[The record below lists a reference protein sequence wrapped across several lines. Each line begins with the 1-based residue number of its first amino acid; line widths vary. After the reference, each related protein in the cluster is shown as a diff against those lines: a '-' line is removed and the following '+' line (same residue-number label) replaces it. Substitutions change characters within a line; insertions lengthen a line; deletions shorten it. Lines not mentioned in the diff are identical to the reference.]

1 MTTDTIKTDNT
12 FVVMPITSGALDLI
26 REDSNHYFASGEGN
40 CGDCCIFCI
49 PCTGTFDCILLPF
62 RAIIRLFKKKKV
74 DQKKLNEQTRNG
86 LFVSKRW
93 VMV

>member
-1 MTTDTIKTDNT
+1 MSNNKVKTDKT

-26 REDSNHYFASGEGN
+26 HEDCNHWFGSGEGG
-40 CGDCCIFCI
+40 CGECCIFCI
-49 PCTGTFDCILLPF
+49 PCTGTFDCIMLPF

-74 DQKKLNEQTRNG
+74 DQKKLNEQTRDG